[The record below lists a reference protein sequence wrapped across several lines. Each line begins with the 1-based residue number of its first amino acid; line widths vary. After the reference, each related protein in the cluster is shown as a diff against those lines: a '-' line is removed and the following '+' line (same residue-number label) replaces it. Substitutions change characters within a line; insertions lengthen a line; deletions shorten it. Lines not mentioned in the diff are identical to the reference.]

1 MRKNSNNEI
10 ILTETEFL
18 EIVGNDIDNLKEF
31 IEIWGEDITLGELL
45 ETLIEREEVENGLS

>member
-18 EIVGNDIDNLKEF
+18 NIVGNNIQQVEDF
-31 IEIWGEDITLGELL
+31 IEVYGEDVTLGELL
-45 ETLIEREEVENGLS
+45 DSLRLHEELS